1 MSCCMTVIWQTESD
15 AEERVKINAQLQLRE
30 VYLVIRFAF
39 ILLLLKPQCGQ
50 TGKIERLEHERPSR
64 SALKLFNKDNKR
76 NKQVPTLATYFWV
89 IQKLKPLIFF
99 FLIGEVVI
107 CYVVTPY
114 HRNQCKFYSSIAVI
128 CPPALRSGFPFIA
141 PTPTCDPKTFLMNG
155 I

>member
-50 TGKIERLEHERPSR
+50 TRKIERLEHERPSR

-99 FLIGEVVI
+99 FFF
-107 CYVVTPY
+107 
-114 HRNQCKFYSSIAVI
+114 NW
-128 CPPALRSGFPFIA
+128 RSGHMLCSHSISQKSMQVLFIHSCHLPSSSEKWFPIHS
-141 PTPTCDPKTFLMNG
+141 PHTHM
-155 I
+155 